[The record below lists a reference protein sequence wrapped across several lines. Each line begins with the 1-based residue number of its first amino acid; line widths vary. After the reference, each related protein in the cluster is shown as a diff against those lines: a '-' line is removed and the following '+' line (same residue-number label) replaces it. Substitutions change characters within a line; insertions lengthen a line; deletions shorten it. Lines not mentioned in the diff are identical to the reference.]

1 MNPENIH
8 NALNYLDDDLIAET
22 DALRQGT
29 RVRRRS
35 TVRKVISW
43 AVPAACLVL
52 VLGAGTQ
59 ILPALAG
66 GSTSSENG
74 ALEMEAAQS
83 PGEMQDQM
91 LISESG
97 VHQNESKTE
106 YALQTV
112 SCGNI
117 SIEIPETWD
126 HELVKEDG
134 GGYFIVIRP
143 PYEQG
148 CVRVGYWPN
157 FGVCGTGL
165 TEEKTVI
172 AGMNATV
179 GTYDGSDVWSFITF
193 GDDYVAINEGADAW
207 WGKYGKLLM
216 ECLETLV
223 IE

>member
-52 VLGAGTQ
+52 VLGAGAQ
-59 ILPALAG
+59 ILPGLAG

-74 ALEMEAAQS
+74 ALQMEAAQS
-83 PGEMQDQM
+83 PGEGENHMICDGTQAQQ
-91 LISESG
+91 
-97 VHQNESKTE
+97 HESKTE

-117 SIEIPETWD
+117 SIEIPETLD
-126 HELVKEDG
+126 YELVKEDG

-157 FGVCGTGL
+157 VGVCGTGL

-207 WGKYGKLLM
+207 WGKYGDLLM